1 MKIPRTS
8 PEVERVVK
16 SVSRQ
21 KLERTVRTLA
31 AIPTRHTLADST
43 APDALLAQMLA
54 ERQSNLLECRLDRW
68 IEPAGRRI
76 PKPSPLTNVYG
87 VLEGTETPERV
98 IIVSGHYD
106 SRVTDVLNATSPAP
120 GANDDASGTAVVM
133 ELARLLSYRQW
144 PATII
149 FACVTGEEQ
158 GLLGSAHLAEQM
170 KFENRKVI
178 AMLTNDIVGNS
189 KGQNGV
195 KDDRHIRVFSASYDT
210 ARTRPSDTDVPSRTL
225 ARGLRDAARRY
236 VKHFEATLVLRN
248 DRFGRGGDH
257 TPFLER
263 GFPAIRLTEPN
274 EDWRHQH
281 QDLRTENGIIYGDL
295 PEYVDYKYLSNVAK
309 VNAAL
314 VTELALA
321 PAAPARLD
329 LLLNLDVKTSL
340 SWSSVPEAVA
350 YEVLWR
356 RTTAPD
362 WEKSQVTETTKIVLS
377 QSKDDHVFGV
387 RSIGKDGSRSLP
399 AVA

>member
-1 MKIPRTS
+1 MKIPSKS

-21 KLERTVRTLA
+21 KLERTVRMLA
-31 AIPTRHTLADST
+31 QIPTRHTLADSI

-54 ERQSNLLECRLDRW
+54 ERQSPLLECKLEKW
-68 IEPAGRRI
+68 IEPTGRRV
-76 PKPSPLTNVYG
+76 PKPSPLSNVYG
-87 VLEGTETPERV
+87 VLPGTATPERV

-106 SRVTDVLNATSPAP
+106 SRVTDVLDATSPAP

-170 KFENRKVI
+170 KRSNRNII

-195 KDDRHIRVFSASYDT
+195 KDDRHLRVFSASYDT
-210 ARTRPSDTDVPSRTL
+210 SRTKPNDADVPSRTL

-236 VKHFEATLVLRN
+236 VKYFEATLVLRN

-263 GFPAIRLTEPN
+263 GFPAVRLTEPN

-281 QDLRTENGIIYGDL
+281 QDLRTENGVVYGDL
-295 PEYVDYKYLSNVAK
+295 PEYVDYKYLANVAK

-314 VTELALA
+314 VAELALA
-321 PAAPARLD
+321 PATPAKLDLRLD
-329 LLLNLDVKTSL
+329 LDVNTNL

-362 WEKSQVTETTKIVLS
+362 WEKVRVVTENKIVLTE
-377 QSKDDHVFGV
+377 SKDDHVFAV
-387 RSIGKDGSRSLP
+387 RSIGKDGARSLP
-399 AVA
+399 ATA